1 MEIQAIERCELQWLM
16 KEKRYNRCRQWWCVG
31 NCWQSWQLW
40 QFWRLW
46 QLLASQKIFEG
57 SKFVTTLSWNT
68 VEANWKKIRQWLP
81 KSQKTSFT
89 VWLILGTADNASTCY
104 FTQKNTLKSGWE
116 MTCSISIGR
125 HIGDIRFLIW
135 GLGYRNVAL
144 MLAILDPNPWWSD
157 GSNFRECRIRWL
169 WNDNSSANPDQS
181 HMVSVGSKIST
192 WETRPTGNIRTEVK
206 IFRIGMRQYSS
217 AYMYPWF
224 K

>member
-1 MEIQAIERCELQWLM
+1 ML
-16 KEKRYNRCRQWWCVG
+16 
-31 NCWQSWQLW
+31 
-40 QFWRLW
+40 QFWRLC

-157 GSNFRECRIRWL
+157 GSNFRECRILNLGVLDGLNVGVGGLSGFPGPNMGAGHLPEGALGGCSWGWEL
-169 WNDNSSANPDQS
+169 ELLEDESLHFPHHSPPSCSPCW
-181 HMVSVGSKIST
+181 VSILFPLFVASWVSWAG
-192 WETRPTGNIRTEVK
+192 
-206 IFRIGMRQYSS
+206 
-217 AYMYPWF
+217 YPSLPRKWHG
-224 K
+224 

>member
-1 MEIQAIERCELQWLM
+1 MWIAKINEENNNDE
-16 KEKRYNRCRQWWCVG
+16 YVG
-31 NCWQSWQLW
+31 SCW
-40 QFWRLW
+40 QFWQMW
-46 QLLASQKIFEG
+46 KLLAYQRIFER
-57 SKFVTTLSWNT
+57 SKFVPTLSWNT

-157 GSNFRECRIRWL
+157 GSNFRECRIL
-169 WNDNSSANPDQS
+169 NLGVLDGLN
-181 HMVSVGSKIST
+181 VGVGGLSGFPGPNMGAGHLPEGALGDES
-192 WETRPTGNIRTEVK
+192 
-206 IFRIGMRQYSS
+206 
-217 AYMYPWF
+217 
-224 K
+224 